1 MVPPI
6 CVIVLTKREFWDT
19 FPPVLSK
26 LNIKEIYMSAMADE
40 EVIMHANQVNME
52 GFWRAAE
59 MPMEIA
65 IGVIVTT
72 IAIYCLCRFLLLPK
86 LELSDE
92 EKGDR
97 TGTLNIVA
105 GSVIVFTLLMLTW
118 SLVSLSTNRLPR
130 KELDRSEIYKQM
142 ESNTVKSDE
151 KEGK

>member
-1 MVPPI
+1 
-6 CVIVLTKREFWDT
+6 
-19 FPPVLSK
+19 
-26 LNIKEIYMSAMADE
+26 MSAMADE

>member
-1 MVPPI
+1 
-6 CVIVLTKREFWDT
+6 
-19 FPPVLSK
+19 
-26 LNIKEIYMSAMADE
+26 
-40 EVIMHANQVNME
+40 MHANQVNME

-92 EKGDR
+92 EGSGMIR
-97 TGTLNIVA
+97 TLSIVA
-105 GSVIVFTLLMLTW
+105 GSVVVLTLLILTW

-142 ESNTVKSDE
+142 ESNTAESDE